1 MSGQSR
7 SVASL
12 VPPGETLLVQ
22 EVHLPESAKTWGF
35 RDLSSLASSFF
46 TTSKSRA
53 TKNSQSAGRQC
64 EFGGGEQTSNEP
76 AQPPA
81 FLFEE
86 VEAENAQTLYE
97 RDVSAH
103 VRFCFVFQA
112 RLNVQYQHSR
122 FVFNPPPWFVQLEA
136 AVRRSLMPAD
146 PSAIGRDPF
155 RNNHQVTPPRNDVAG
170 RLVTQGSLSQYSFH
184 DGRAACTPIALE
196 AAWGL
201 LVERP
206 PLGLLSITAEDLNE
220 FVQRGVERYRNVRH
234 YSQTNQ
240 HSSVD
245 ELWEDPACADL
256 VYHLE
261 KGAPLQGSVANLQEL
276 ICAFQACLDFAAGCD
291 RLAIVL
297 TKSGETV
304 LCVTDLQ
311 SSPSGWYLFDSH
323 GLSHENPKL
332 AYWKEFGSFHRL
344 LDAFQL
350 KYPPQDFG
358 DGSLQSEMYN
368 LFEAFPIVHRRQEL
382 DDAIEVTQ
390 VVQTTPTEEPCK
402 VVTPPAAALRTRE
415 ENTGTCS
422 LEDPKVPPA
431 PSTVPSD
438 IFDKTDLTCAISMEI
453 MADPVVCSDGMHY
466 DRPNIERFFDT
477 LRVEEEQ
484 RMAEEEARARG
495 ESPEPSSE
503 EEREAA
509 TTCCN
514 TERRPILLISPTTGE
529 VVDGTLTPVKYIER
543 QIVRLVESNAFMM
556 TDEEID
562 DWHKRRSEKL
572 TRDEE
577 RQEERRLALE
587 RQEEMRR
594 NAVEAERRRADDD
607 LPQEPSLQVRVDRD
621 INDDQERLSNE
632 DLGISVVLSDK
643 VHRIPARHASQL
655 QQSQTPRC
663 MVACCA
669 APLNSN
675 QWCSRCARIVCDDCL
690 SFGATDL
697 HEMHHAPED
706 LRRLCFECVSQVVDA
721 MNSDN
726 IRVRQRRAILN
737 GSLETYLAQLSN
749 RAATKQDD
757 MVRHDVH
764 DEFGGRMEEVE
775 SEIVRLEGELQT
787 LQDQVQE
794 QDRLAEDATVDNEEA
809 RGSTMDDNLVELRR
823 QYDALEQEYSECL
836 QEEPTGEDGAFQLMI
851 RRSDL
856 FNRLEIAGVNVAV
869 AESAVSSESVAA
881 PDLVSPSDTQS
892 ELERLQQ
899 RLAELTNHSNEETEE
914 TEEEQIER
922 VIENSAIISRI
933 EELTTRVA
941 MSRSLERSVAASSS
955 QCSTNEEDPSP
966 TPTAVDLSV
975 HTADEDLL
983 EEFIRLSNLDISE
996 LSEEAQMRHTIRLSE
1011 VDSILRS
1018 AEEELFRNQ
1027 QEVIPSTASAVEAR
1041 QDLSAIGRRLSEWPL
1056 PLGLVFPTE
1065 LMERQLALFRNTL
1078 ELRMVE
1084 SRRNANSHMT
1094 EQYNMLV
1101 AHRDELEDQITET
1114 RQTLQ
1119 DAELHARQEESR
1131 RQQRAERRR
1140 LEEAAQR
1147 ERERQLCEEA
1157 QRARQAAGELLRQ
1170 HAAAE
1175 AATAEIFAN
1184 ARVEGG
1190 AHVLGG
1196 TGDLRMCRRCRAGP
1210 VENIACSDLE
1220 THNNASIDY
1229 KGNAVTSVENPN
1241 ACPHCGWFNSN
1252 WHRWPY
1258 WDGIHGPH

>member
-1 MSGQSR
+1 M
-7 SVASL
+7 V
-12 VPPGETLLVQ
+12 
-22 EVHLPESAKTWGF
+22 
-35 RDLSSLASSFF
+35 
-46 TTSKSRA
+46 
-53 TKNSQSAGRQC
+53 
-64 EFGGGEQTSNEP
+64 
-76 AQPPA
+76 
-81 FLFEE
+81 
-86 VEAENAQTLYE
+86 
-97 RDVSAH
+97 
-103 VRFCFVFQA
+103 
-112 RLNVQYQHSR
+112 
-122 FVFNPPPWFVQLEA
+122 VQLEE
-136 AVRRSLMPAD
+136 AVRRSLISEA
-146 PSAIGRDPF
+146 PSAISRYPLRKNQVSLPGNAVDPL
-155 RNNHQVTPPRNDVAG
+155 RKNQVSLPGNDVAG

-196 AAWGL
+196 AAWRL

-206 PLGLLSITAEDLNE
+206 PMDLVSITAEDLDA
-220 FVQRGVERYRNVRH
+220 FVQKGVERYRNVRH
-234 YSQTNQ
+234 YLETNQ

-245 ELWEDPACADL
+245 ELWGDPACVDL

-261 KGAPLQGSVANLQEL
+261 KGAPLQGSVAILQEL
-276 ICAFQACLDFAAGCD
+276 IDSFQACLDFAAGCD

-304 LCVTDLQ
+304 LCLTDIQ
-311 SSPSGWYLFDSH
+311 SFSSLWYLFDSH
-323 GLSHENPKL
+323 GRSHENPKL
-332 AYWKEFGSFHRL
+332 AYWKEFSSFQRL

-368 LFEAFPIVHRRQEL
+368 LFEAFPIVHRRKEFY
-382 DDAIEVTQ
+382 DAIELAQ
-390 VVQTTPTEEPCK
+390 VVPTTPTEEPCN
-402 VVTPPAAALRTRE
+402 VVAPPAAALSTQE

-422 LEDPKVPPA
+422 FEDLKVPPA
-431 PSTVPSD
+431 PSAVPPD
-438 IFDKTDLTCAISMEI
+438 IFDVADFTCSISMEI
-453 MADPVVCSDGMHY
+453 MSDPVVCSDGMHY

-477 LRVEEEQ
+477 LRAEEEQ
-484 RMAEEEARARG
+484 RMGEEEARARG
-495 ESPEPSSE
+495 ESPTP

-509 TTCCN
+509 STRCDA
-514 TERRPILLISPTTGE
+514 ERRPIQLISPTTGE
-529 VVDGTLTPVKYIER
+529 VVDGTLSPVKYIER

-556 TDEEID
+556 TDEELD
-562 DWHKRRSEKL
+562 DWHKRRVEKL
-572 TRDEE
+572 RRDKE

-594 NAVEAERRRADDD
+594 NAVEAERHRADEDLQPA
-607 LPQEPSLQVRVDRD
+607 LPQEPSLQVQVDRD
-621 INDDQERLSNE
+621 INDDQERLGNE
-632 DLGISVVLSDK
+632 DLGLSVVLSDK
-643 VHRIPARHASQL
+643 VNRIPAGYASQL
-655 QQSQTPRC
+655 QGSRTPRC

-669 APLNSN
+669 MPLNSN
-675 QWCSRCARIVCDDCL
+675 QWCSRCAHIVCDDCL

-697 HEMHHAPED
+697 HEMHHAPND

-721 MNSDN
+721 MDSDN

-737 GSLETYLAQLSN
+737 GMLETHLAQLSN

-764 DEFGGRMEEVE
+764 DEFGSRMEEVE
-775 SEIVRLEGELQT
+775 SAITRLEGELQT
-787 LQDQVQE
+787 LRDQVQE
-794 QDRLAEDATVDNEEA
+794 QERLAEDAAADNRETT
-809 RGSTMDDNLVELRR
+809 GSTTDENLVELRR
-823 QYDALEQEYSECL
+823 QYEDLEQEYSKCL
-836 QEEPTGEDGAFQLMI
+836 QEEPTGEDGAFELMI

-856 FNRLEIAGVNVAV
+856 SNRLETARVNLAI
-869 AESAVSSESVAA
+869 AESAAPSESVPA
-881 PDLVSPSDTQS
+881 PDLALPSDAES
-892 ELERLQQ
+892 ELVRLEERLAV
-899 RLAELTNHSNEETEE
+899 LANHSNEE

-922 VIENSAIISRI
+922 VIKQSTITNRI
-933 EELTTRVA
+933 EELTTQVA
-941 MSRSLERSVAASSS
+941 MNRSLKRSVTESTS
-955 QCSTNEEDPSP
+955 QCSTDKEDP
-966 TPTAVDLSV
+966 TPTLTAVGLSV

-1041 QDLSAIGRRLSEWPL
+1041 HDLAAIGRRLSEWPL

-1065 LMERQLALFRNTL
+1065 RMERQLALFRNTL

-1084 SRRNANSHMT
+1084 SKRNADLHMT
-1094 EQYNMLV
+1094 EQYNTLV
-1101 AHRDELEDQITET
+1101 ARHDELEDQIAET

-1119 DAELHARQEESR
+1119 DAELHARQEERR

-1140 LEEAAQR
+1140 LAQEAQR

-1157 QRARQAAGELLRQ
+1157 QRARQAADELRRQ
-1170 HAAAE
+1170 HEAAE
-1175 AATAEIFAN
+1175 AATVEAFAN

-1190 AHVLGG
+1190 ARVLGG

-1210 VENIACSDLE
+1210 VENVACANLE

-1229 KGNAVTSVENPN
+1229 KGNAVASVENPN